1 MLWAAL
7 LPDRQLPDSQRTEAI
22 RGMSIWCLQFTPR
35 VSVVDAAS
43 VSPAVVMELEAS
55 VRLFGGKRKLVE
67 RIKVET
73 QELGVGQLAWAPTSL
88 AAVAVARNAQS
99 NGFARPLQALL
110 DDLPVEVLAP
120 VAAHAAILARIG
132 CQTLGQVRAL
142 PRGGLSRRFDKALVG
157 ALDQAY
163 GLKPEAHAWATLP
176 DTFEARLEL
185 MSRVELAPAMLFGAR
200 RLLLQLCAWLAA
212 RRSGVTA
219 FTLKWCH
226 DAMRS
231 KTAGDGG
238 SLTVRTAEPTRNI
251 EHLSRLLAEHL
262 AKVELLAPVGDLAMT
277 ADEVR
282 PLEEA
287 SFSLLPETLP
297 HGEGLALVLERIAA
311 RLGPE
316 RVLRPV
322 IAEDHRPEWMC
333 HWQPAPEQRPRQRAR
348 SLDFPQP
355 TFILPQPL
363 RLASRESH
371 PLYQG
376 PLQLLAGPHRIE
388 YGWFDRVGD
397 RPGDTQADSKDRQGD
412 REGEAAAAPSGTR
425 HVARDYFVA
434 LSEHAGVLW
443 IFQTRLA
450 NEQSAW
456 FLHGIFA

>member
-7 LPDRQLPDSQRTEAI
+7 LPERPLTDSQRIEAI
-22 RGMSIWCLQFTPR
+22 HGLSVWCLQFTPR
-35 VSVVDAAS
+35 VSVIDAAL
-43 VSPAVVMELEAS
+43 VSAAVVMELEAS
-55 VRLFGGKRKLVE
+55 ARLFGGKRKLVE
-67 RIKVET
+67 RVKVET

-88 AAVAVARNAQS
+88 AAVAVARHGLS
-99 NGFARPLQALL
+99 NGFAKPLEALL

-120 VAAHAAILARIG
+120 VAAHAAILARVG

-142 PRGGLSRRFDKALVG
+142 PRGGLSRRFDKELVG

-163 GLKPEAHAWATLP
+163 GLKPEAHAWVALP
-176 DTFEARLEL
+176 DTFEAKLEL
-185 MSRVELAPAMLFGAR
+185 MARIELAPAMLFGAR

-231 KTAGDGG
+231 KAAGDGG
-238 SLTVRTAEPTRNI
+238 ELTVRTAKPTRNI

-262 AKVELLAPVGDLAMT
+262 AKVELLAPVGDLALT
-277 ADEVR
+277 ADDVR
-282 PLEEA
+282 ALEES

-297 HGEGLALVLERIAA
+297 DGEGLALVLERIAA

-316 RVLRPV
+316 RVLRPIV
-322 IAEDHRPEWMC
+322 AEDHRPEWMC
-333 HWQPAPEQRPRQRAR
+333 HWQPAPDKRPRALAR
-348 SLDFPQP
+348 PLDCPQP
-355 TFILPQPL
+355 TFILPKPL

-376 PLQLLAGPHRIE
+376 PLQLLAGPHRVE
-388 YGWFDRVGD
+388 YGWFDRVGE
-397 RPGDTQADSKDRQGD
+397 RPGETHETPDGRQAKTPPTS
-412 REGEAAAAPSGTR
+412 PGTR
-425 HVARDYFVA
+425 HVARDSFVA

-450 NEQSAW
+450 NEESAW